1 LPLSDPIEFYG
12 APASPYT
19 RKMLAVMRYRHI
31 SHSVLWGNGQS
42 LPDGYPKP
50 KVMLLPTFFFPSEKG
65 ELEAKTDSTPII
77 RRLEKMSPERSIIP
91 GDPVLA
97 FLNHII
103 EDYADEWLT
112 KAMMHYRWAHQQDID
127 HARLY
132 LVYMSMPTIN
142 QENAE
147 KFSKAFADRQTGRLS
162 VVGSNETTAETI
174 EASYQRL
181 VSILDPLIEANRFIF
196 GGRPSSADFALYGQL
211 TQLAIVDPTA
221 AAQTTN
227 ISMRVRAWVDTT
239 DDLSGLKPNEDD
251 WITPTQSADL
261 LRPLLSEI
269 GRVYAAFLIANAAAH
284 SSGAKT
290 FETEI
295 DGRPW
300 AQTTFPYQAKCLR
313 WIREE
318 YAALCD
324 TDRGKVDDILNGTGC
339 EILTRQ
345 KS

>member
-1 LPLSDPIEFYG
+1 
-12 APASPYT
+12 
-19 RKMLAVMRYRHI
+19 MLAVMRYRHI

-42 LPDGYPKP
+42 LPDGYPQP

-77 RRLEKMSPERSIIP
+77 RRLEKMSPERGIIP

-97 FLNHII
+97 FLNYII

-132 LVYMSMPTIN
+132 LVYMSMPMVD

-147 KFSKAFADRQTGRLS
+147 KLSKAFADRQTGRLS

-269 GRVYAAFLIANAAAH
+269 GRVYAPFLIANAAAH
-284 SSGAKT
+284 SSGDKT
-290 FETEI
+290 FATEI

-300 AQTTFPYQAKCLR
+300 TQTTFPYQAKCLK
-313 WIREE
+313 WIGEA
-318 YAALCD
+318 YAALSSA
-324 TDRGKVDDILNGTGC
+324 DRSKVDDILNGTGC